1 MQMVGKKT
9 LGAGERHQR
18 IRHEVEKNPLILDE
32 ELASLLSVSIHTIR
46 SDRRKIGIPEVRR
59 RGREMSDALFA
70 SPKALAKQEIVGD
83 ILEMTLDKEGL
94 SLLET
99 EPAMGR
105 KTPPIVRGHVLFAQ
119 ANTLANA
126 IVDAPIAV
134 TASAAIRFSAP
145 VRVGERVIARAV
157 VVAVK
162 NRRREIEVVM
172 KTNAPAEAARSGEA
186 AAAGKSAGFG
196 NPAGRLV
203 FEGRFTIYGLSA
215 ALAER
220 IHLLDEKELQK

>member
-1 MQMVGKKT
+1 
-9 LGAGERHQR
+9 LGLPRLQGADERHTR
-18 IRHEVEKNPLILDE
+18 IRREVEQNPLILDE
-32 ELASLLSVSIHTIR
+32 ELASLFSVSIHTIR

-59 RGREMSDALFA
+59 RGKEMSRALFA

-99 EPAMGR
+99 GPAMGL

-134 TASAAIRFSAP
+134 TASAIISFIAP
-145 VRVGERVIARAV
+145 VRVGERVLARAMV
-157 VVAVK
+157 VSIRNK
-162 NRRREIEVVM
+162 RREIDVVM
-172 KTNAPAEAARSGEA
+172 KTNSSKEGQQPRGDGA
-186 AAAGKSAGFG
+186 
-196 NPAGRLV
+196 RLV

-220 IHLLDEKELQK
+220 IHLFDEGELEKGGKK

>member
-1 MQMVGKKT
+1 MGGKKAP
-9 LGAGERHQR
+9 GAGERHAKIQR
-18 IRHEVEKNPLILDE
+18 EVERNPLILDE
-32 ELASLLSVSIHTIR
+32 ELASLLAVSIHTIR

-134 TASAAIRFSAP
+134 TAAATIRFSAP
-145 VRVGERVIARAV
+145 VRVGERVLARAV
-157 VVAVK
+157 VVSVK
-162 NRRREIEVVM
+162 NRRREIDVVM
-172 KTNAPAEAARSGEA
+172 KTGGVG
-186 AAAGKSAGFG
+186 AAGPGKPAIPAAYAGG
-196 NPAGRLV
+196 SAGRLV

-220 IHLLDEKELQK
+220 IHLLSERELGK